1 MNENTN
7 FRQSNPIEYV
17 LKCLLEGLEVEK
29 FDIRNAIDQWHNI
42 KQQLEI
48 LQKM

>member
-1 MNENTN
+1 MNENIN

-17 LKCLLEGLEVEK
+17 LKCLLEGLDVEK
-29 FDIRNAIDQWHNI
+29 FDIRNAIDQWNSV
-42 KQQLEI
+42 KKQLEV